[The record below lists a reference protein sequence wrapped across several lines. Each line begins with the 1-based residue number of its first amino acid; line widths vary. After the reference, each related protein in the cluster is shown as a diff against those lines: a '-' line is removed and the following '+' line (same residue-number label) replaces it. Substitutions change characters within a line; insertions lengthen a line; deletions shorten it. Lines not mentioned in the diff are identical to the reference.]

1 LFVDNLSVHKTKETK
16 KAYDKL
22 NITPVYNVP
31 YSPEFNGIE
40 FYWGLVKNHYKKL
53 LLYHL
58 MHDLPIDTVDF
69 IVSAMKRVNKEKTTN
84 SARHGRINVEKKFL
98 SLS

>member
-1 LFVDNLSVHKTKETK
+1 
-16 KAYDKL
+16 
-22 NITPVYNVP
+22 
-31 YSPEFNGIE
+31 
-40 FYWGLVKNHYKKL
+40 
-53 LLYHL
+53 